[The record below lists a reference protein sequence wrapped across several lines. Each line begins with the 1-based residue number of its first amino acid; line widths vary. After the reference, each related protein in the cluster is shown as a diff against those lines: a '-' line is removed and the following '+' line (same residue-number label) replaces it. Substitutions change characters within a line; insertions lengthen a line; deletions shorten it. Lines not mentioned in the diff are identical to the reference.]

1 MFGHAGKVL
10 TLVIASQQSLLEV
23 ISAFPSVK
31 VPFGVFFDI
40 VSPCLQP

>member
-1 MFGHAGKVL
+1 MFGRVGRVP
-10 TLVIASQQSLLEV
+10 TMVIASQQSLLEV

-31 VPFGVFFDI
+31 VPFEIFFVV